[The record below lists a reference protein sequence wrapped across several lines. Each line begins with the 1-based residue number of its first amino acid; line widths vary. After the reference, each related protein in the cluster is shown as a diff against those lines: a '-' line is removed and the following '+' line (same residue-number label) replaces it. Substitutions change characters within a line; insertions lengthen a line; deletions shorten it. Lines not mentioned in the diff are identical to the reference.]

1 MFCPMKKKLKL
12 DDVDVAFDPTPLSKE
27 EKQLISD
34 FIREDK
40 IKQSKKQARKRVTAK
55 AWFLKID

>member
-1 MFCPMKKKLKL
+1 MKKKLKL

-34 FIREDK
+34 FIRQDR
-40 IKQSKKQARKRVTAK
+40 IKQDKNKLGNV
-55 AWFLKID
+55 